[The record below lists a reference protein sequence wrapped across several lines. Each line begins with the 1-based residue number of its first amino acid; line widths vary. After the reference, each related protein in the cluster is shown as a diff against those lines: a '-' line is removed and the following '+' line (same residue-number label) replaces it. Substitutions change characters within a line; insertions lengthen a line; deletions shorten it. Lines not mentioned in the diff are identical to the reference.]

1 MMPYLNTR
9 IEQDREEKTN
19 RILEQRC
26 INTRGEVV
34 EREII
39 RYYPNC
45 DRRIHYVRYAHGWE
59 FLSFYNNSNEK
70 AMRVVYFKN
79 DKGHREEYTVYGS
92 QCKVE
97 KIDAE
102 GYKLINQVLKKL
114 KDDKFVD
121 FKKLYEE
128 F

>member
-1 MMPYLNTR
+1 
-9 IEQDREEKTN
+9 
-19 RILEQRC
+19 
-26 INTRGEVV
+26 
-34 EREII
+34 
-39 RYYPNC
+39 
-45 DRRIHYVRYAHGWE
+45 
-59 FLSFYNNSNEK
+59 
-70 AMRVVYFKN
+70 MRVVYFKN